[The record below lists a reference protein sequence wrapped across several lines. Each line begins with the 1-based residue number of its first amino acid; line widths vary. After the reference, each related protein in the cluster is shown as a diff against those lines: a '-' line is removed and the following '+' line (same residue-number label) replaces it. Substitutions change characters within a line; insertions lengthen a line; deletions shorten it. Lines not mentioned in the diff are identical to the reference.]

1 METVTFVA
9 LPAASRSWTSIFFMA
24 EDQLGYCSRSV
35 RTALTSAAAASIV
48 IECEDWSLMGRGY
61 LFRLPDSNRYFS
73 AMNEIFQPALEPA
86 ATAGNLTNLV
96 AERAWF
102 EPERIMVS
110 RPLGDGWQPV
120 SARELEAEIRATAKG
135 LIAAGVNIGDRVAI
149 MARTR
154 YEWTILDFAIWF
166 AGGVTV
172 PIYETSSAEQVDWIM
187 TDSHSVA
194 IIVETPQLRDL
205 VKPVLPSFTANIWTM
220 TENVLAQLAY
230 LGRDVSDAEIDR
242 RRGALNPD
250 SLATLIY
257 TSGTTGKPKG
267 VQLTHGNFLAECG
280 NVVQGAADLF
290 MKPGGSTLLFLP
302 VAHVFGRMVQI
313 GSIRAGLHLAHCGD
327 VLGRLTTDLASFKPT
342 FVLAVPRIFEKVYNG
357 AEAKADAAGKGAIFR
372 KAAAVAIEYSQALDS
387 GKISPTLRIK
397 HALFDKLVY
406 SKIRHG
412 LGGRVE
418 AAISGGAPLG
428 ERLGHFY
435 RGAGIRVLEGYG
447 LTETTAGATLN
458 LTTAHRV
465 GSVGKPIPGTTI
477 KIADDGEV
485 LIKGPIVMRGYWQ
498 NDAANKEVFTD
509 DGYFRS
515 GDLGKLDEEGFLY
528 IVGRKKELIVTSGG
542 KNVAP
547 AVLED
552 RLRAHPLVSQCI
564 VVGDNQPYIAA
575 LVTIDPEAIKSWIA
589 ANKKDGATV
598 ADLTKD
604 PDLIA
609 VIQTAVDEANKA
621 VSRAESIRK
630 FTILPVDFT
639 IAGGHLTAKL
649 SVKRHVV
656 QKEFAKEIADLF
668 A

>member
-1 METVTFVA
+1 MTE
-9 LPAASRSWTSIFFMA
+9 FFA
-24 EDQLGYCSRSV
+24 
-35 RTALTSAAAASIV
+35 
-48 IECEDWSLMGRGY
+48 
-61 LFRLPDSNRYFS
+61 
-73 AMNEIFQPALEPA
+73 PALEPA
-86 ATAGNLTNLV
+86 ATAGNLTNLI

-110 RPLGDGWQPV
+110 RPLGDGWQAV
-120 SARELEAEIRATAKG
+120 NARELEAEVRATAKG
-135 LIAAGVNIGDRVAI
+135 LIASGVEIGDRVAI

-166 AGGVTV
+166 AGGVPV
-172 PIYETSSAEQVDWIM
+172 PIYETSSAEQVDWILS
-187 TDSHSVA
+187 DSHSVG
-194 IIVETPQLRDL
+194 IIVETPQLKDL
-205 VKPVLPSFTANIWTM
+205 VTPVLPSYTKNCWVM
-220 TENVLAQLAY
+220 TENVLSQLAY
-230 LGRDVSDAEIDR
+230 LGRDISDSEIDR
-242 RRGALNPD
+242 RRNALTPD
-250 SLATLIY
+250 TLATLIY

-267 VQLTHGNFLAECG
+267 VQLTHGNFLSEVG
-280 NVVQGAADLF
+280 NVVMGASDLF
-290 MKPGGSTLLFLP
+290 LKPGGSTLLFLP

-313 GSIRAGLHLAHCGD
+313 GALRAGLHLAHCGD

-342 FVLAVPRIFEKVYNG
+342 FVLAVPRIFEKVYNS
-357 AEAKADAAGKGAIFR
+357 AESKADAAGKGSIFR
-372 KAAAVAIEYSQALDS
+372 KAAEIAIEYSRSIDD
-387 GKISPTLRIK
+387 GKIPFGLKLK
-397 HALFDKLVY
+397 HGLFDRLVY
-406 SKIRHG
+406 SKIRNG

-428 ERLGHFY
+428 ERLGHFF
-435 RGAGIRVLEGYG
+435 RGAGVRVLEGYG

-458 LTTAHRV
+458 LTTAHKV
-465 GSVGKPIPGTTI
+465 GSVGRPIPGTTI

-498 NDAANKEVFTD
+498 NDGANAEVFTQ
-509 DGYFRS
+509 DGYFKS
-515 GDLGKLDEEGFLY
+515 GDLGKLDEQGYLY

-552 RLRAHPLVSQCI
+552 RLRAHPLISQCI

-575 LVTIDPEAIKSWIA
+575 LITIDPEAIKGWIS
-589 ANKKDGATV
+589 ANKKDGATIP
-598 ADLTKD
+598 DLIND
-604 PDLIA
+604 PDLIS
-609 VIQTAVDEANKA
+609 VVQTAVDEANKA

-630 FTILPVDFT
+630 FKILPVDFT

-656 QKEFAKEIADLF
+656 QKEFASEIAELF

>member
-1 METVTFVA
+1 
-9 LPAASRSWTSIFFMA
+9 
-24 EDQLGYCSRSV
+24 
-35 RTALTSAAAASIV
+35 
-48 IECEDWSLMGRGY
+48 
-61 LFRLPDSNRYFS
+61 
-73 AMNEIFQPALEPA
+73 MNEYFQPALEPA
-86 ATAGNLTNLV
+86 PTAGNLTNLV

-102 EPERIMVS
+102 EPERIMAS
-110 RPLGDGWQPV
+110 RPLGDGWQKV
-120 SARELEAEIRATAKG
+120 TARELEAEIRATAKG

-205 VKPVLPSFTANIWTM
+205 VKPVLPSYTNHCWTM

-230 LGRDVSDAEIDR
+230 LGREVSDAEIDNR
-242 RRGALNPD
+242 RNALTPD
-250 SLATLIY
+250 TLATLIY

-267 VQLTHGNFLAECG
+267 VQLTHGNFLAECS
-280 NVVQGAADLF
+280 NVVMGAADLF

-313 GSIRAGLHLAHCGD
+313 GAIRAGLHLAHCGD

-372 KAAAVAIEYSQALDS
+372 KAAGVAIEYSQALDS
-387 GKISPTLRIK
+387 GKMSLPLKIK
-397 HALFDKLVY
+397 HAVFDKLVF
-406 SKIRHG
+406 SKIRHA

-435 RGAGIRVLEGYG
+435 RGAGVRVLEGYG

-458 LTTAHRV
+458 LTSAHRV
-465 GSVGKPIPGTTI
+465 GSVGRPIPSTTI

-498 NDAANKEVFTD
+498 NDAANKEVFTE

-515 GDLGKLDEEGFLY
+515 GDLGKLDDEGFLY

-552 RLRAHPLVSQCI
+552 RLRAHPLVSQCM

-575 LVTIDPEAIKSWIA
+575 LITLDQEALKGWIA
-589 ANKKDGATV
+589 ANKKEGATI

-656 QKEFAKEIADLF
+656 AKEFAQEIADLF